1 MLPLRSLYYS
11 SFFPILFF
19 LVTLSPTLM
28 SSNFFILFPAANLL
42 FPLNPSLSVMLSF
55 FPKQTAVSV
64 FFLSASACLC
74 FVLLKHWMWTSDT
87 VISSDHYKRAC
98 SVFLALAIYHTLS
111 LDCLIHS
118 VKKFPSSHASPSS
131 LSVSLRL
138 QSGHSSVHIW
148 WVLSTQ
154 IKHRSLWLS
163 LEGLLLVLCSYLCAI
178 LFL

>member
-55 FPKQTAVSV
+55 FPKQTAVC
-64 FFLSASACLC
+64 LLPLC
-74 FVLLKHWMWTSDT
+74 F
-87 VISSDHYKRAC
+87 R
-98 SVFLALAIYHTLS
+98 LS
-111 LDCLIHS
+111 LFCTLEALNVNIRYSDILRPLQESLQRFSCSHYLPHS
-118 VKKFPSSHASPSS
+118 LTGLPYPQCKKIPFFPCSPSS

-138 QSGHSSVHIW
+138 QSGHSSVHI
-148 WVLSTQ
+148 
-154 IKHRSLWLS
+154 
-163 LEGLLLVLCSYLCAI
+163 
-178 LFL
+178 